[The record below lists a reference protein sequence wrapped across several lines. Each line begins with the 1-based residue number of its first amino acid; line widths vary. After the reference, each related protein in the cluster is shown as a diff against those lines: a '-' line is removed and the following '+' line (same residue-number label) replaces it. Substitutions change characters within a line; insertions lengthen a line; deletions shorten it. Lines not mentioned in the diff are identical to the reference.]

1 MEREQM
7 NDKNL
12 QSKDEAIEEIARE
25 INPVQLECLRSLKSR
40 SLVYSDY
47 CGGPNEVDRKI
58 LEELCELELIVKK
71 RVPLVSGTCWE
82 ITFPGRAVLSQL
94 SENK

>member
-1 MEREQM
+1 M

-12 QSKDEAIEEIARE
+12 QSKDETIEEIARE
-25 INPVQLECLRSLKSR
+25 INLVQLECLRYLKR
-40 SLVYSDY
+40 KNLVYNDF

-58 LEELCELELIVKK
+58 LNELCMVGLVVKK

-82 ITFPGRAVLSQL
+82 ITFPGRAVLSLL
-94 SENK
+94 SKNSRVS